1 MPKRKSITIPMSLY
15 SAMRAV
21 TEIDRTDGI
30 GTASD
35 QAVLNSALDKLSRE
49 RDSFVNAKRER
60 EAAKAAAKVDL

>member
-15 SAMRAV
+15 TALRVV

-35 QAVLNSALDKLSRE
+35 RAHLISALDNLSRE
-49 RDSFVNAKRER
+49 RDKFVNAKRER